1 MYRQW
6 GPPSIKSIAMTDDEV
21 RLAQDYNARES
32 DLCELSNWHDE
43 QYTGDESDEDEE
55 QFYCCPHCPS
65 DQTMSSLVAHDEKI
79 SEYKRFQE
87 MQELGLD
94 VDYRCPDCR
103 DCVKCKKADR
113 TEKISLRE
121 ESEDFE
127 VKKSIALDFE
137 NKKILATLPLRGKE
151 RDFLSSNRSK
161 AEKILLQQCKKYHS
175 DPETKE
181 TILKAFSK
189 LFDNGHAMLLSQV
202 SVELLEQFINK
213 EVQHHIPWRVVF
225 SSSPTT
231 PCRPVLDA
239 SSRTSY
245 RSDKSG
251 GRCLNDLVC
260 KGKVESLNL
269 LKVMARF
276 IIGGC

>member
-1 MYRQW
+1 M
-6 GPPSIKSIAMTDDEV
+6 
-21 RLAQDYNARES
+21 
-32 DLCELSNWHDE
+32 CELSEWCDI
-43 QYTGDESDEDEE
+43 QYNSDEDGEDDSD
-55 QFYCCPHCPS
+55 QLFYCCPHCPS
-65 DQTMSSLVAHDEKI
+65 DQTMSSLVAYDEKI

-103 DCVKCKKADR
+103 DCLKCKKADR

-127 VKKSIALDFE
+127 VKKSIALDLE

-161 AEKILLQQCKKYHS
+161 AEKILLQQCRKYHG
-175 DPETKE
+175 DPKTKE
-181 TILKAFSK
+181 AILKAFAK
-189 LFDNGHAMLLSQV
+189 LFDNGHAILLSEV
-202 SVELLEQFINK
+202 SEEQLEQFIHK

-225 SSSPTT
+225 SPSPTT

-260 KGKVESLNL
+260 KGKAESHNL
-269 LKVMARF
+269 LKVMVWF
-276 IIGGC
+276 IIARCALT